1 MDTPNEHPVKR
12 FTSPSDATDFIRAC
26 VEKAHRSID
35 LFSHHLTPG
44 LYGDEALADAVSA
57 LARSGSQCKIRIL
70 LRDSR
75 PLQGTRHPLIL
86 LAQRLPSHIEVKV
99 LAEDLAKPSVAYLVV
114 DQAHVIYFN
123 DEANSQGFMS
133 EDARAEAQS
142 LLEAFDP
149 MWERNTK
156 DDPNLRKLSM

>member
-1 MDTPNEHPVKR
+1 MVTQNERPVKR
-12 FTSPSDATDFIRAC
+12 FTSPTDAAEFIHAC
-26 VEKAHRSID
+26 VAKAHRSID

-44 LYGDEALADAVSA
+44 LYSGEALVDAVSA
-57 LARSGSQCKIRIL
+57 LARSGAQCKVRIL
-70 LRDSR
+70 IRDSR
-75 PLQGTRHPLIL
+75 PLHGTRHPLLL

-99 LAEDLAKPSVAYLVV
+99 LAEDLAKLNIAYLIV
-114 DQAHVIYFN
+114 DQAHVVYFN
-123 DEANSQGFMS
+123 DEANSQGFIS

-149 MWERNTK
+149 MWESNTK